1 MMAAAWEY
9 TAAILY
15 QCYLFME
22 KFTEIKVDILRKIVI
37 LISDKRSNWRL
48 Y

>member
-15 QCYLFME
+15 QCYCIVYG
-22 KFTEIKVDILRKIVI
+22 KFTEIKVDILRKNRYINI
-37 LISDKRSNWRL
+37 
-48 Y
+48 